1 LISTLPAHLTGGW
14 RSSPPV
20 SLSATEKTSPSLPTS
35 EKGPVEPL
43 ISLDW
48 LVWMHAVAIQEF
60 GGSPGIR
67 DRGLLESAIARPL
80 ATFGGRNLYETPFKR
95 AAAVAESLVLNH
107 GFVDG
112 NKRTAM
118 YAMAAWLE
126 REGYVIEAAR
136 GELRDLALS
145 IASRELNIDQVVAW
159 LVERSDLSRRSGQ
172 PRG

>member
-1 LISTLPAHLTGGW
+1 
-14 RSSPPV
+14 
-20 SLSATEKTSPSLPTS
+20 
-35 EKGPVEPL
+35 
-43 ISLDW
+43 
-48 LVWMHAVAIQEF
+48 MHAVAIGAF

-67 DRGLLESAIARPL
+67 DRGMLESALAHPL
-80 ATFGGRNLYETPFKR
+80 STFGGSNLLDSPFKR
-95 AAAVAESLVLNH
+95 AAALAESLVLNH

-145 IASRELNIDQVVAW
+145 IASHQLNTEQVAAW
-159 LVERSDLSRRSGQ
+159 LVQRSRQ
-172 PRG
+172 F

>member
-1 LISTLPAHLTGGW
+1 
-14 RSSPPV
+14 
-20 SLSATEKTSPSLPTS
+20 LPTS

-43 ISLDW
+43 ISLEE
-48 LVWMHAVAIQEF
+48 LVWVHTVAVTEF
-60 GGSPGIR
+60 GGSQGIR

-80 ATFGGRNLYETPFKR
+80 ATFGGNNLYDTPFKR
-95 AAAVAESLVLNH
+95 AAALAESLVLNH

-126 REGYVIEAAR
+126 REGYVIDAAR

-145 IASRELNIDQVVAW
+145 VASHELSTEQIAAW
-159 LVERSDLSRRSGQ
+159 LVQRSK
-172 PRG
+172 PT